1 MGELSGEEDESVS
14 DVSRSTEAA
23 EDERAGNERM
33 GVDDVEVSGAEE
45 EESLMTTLVGD
56 NSQVFTVELE
66 GMRFAEMV

>member
-1 MGELSGEEDESVS
+1 
-14 DVSRSTEAA
+14 
-23 EDERAGNERM
+23 M

-66 GMRFAEMV
+66 GMRFAVMV